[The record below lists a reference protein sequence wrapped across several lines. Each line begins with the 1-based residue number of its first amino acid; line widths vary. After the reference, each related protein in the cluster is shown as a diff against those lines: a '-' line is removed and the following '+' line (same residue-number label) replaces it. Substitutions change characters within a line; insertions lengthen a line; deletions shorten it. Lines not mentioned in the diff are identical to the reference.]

1 MLLTVFTT
9 LLGIF
14 SSIIPSVLNYFTRK
28 QEIKY
33 ELELA
38 TLKIN
43 AAIQGIK
50 VEAALAEGS
59 DLIKEGESLRSH
71 DLAITYSSTLETLR
85 ASVRPVIT
93 YTFFLLFLAI
103 KVTAAIVIFKS
114 AWSDAGLTIENAKAF
129 ATILVQTVFDDAT
142 TAIFGTLVGYWFGSR
157 SMTKMWEL
165 TDPNAAAYRVTDVS
179 VKAKKR

>member
-50 VEAALAEGS
+50 VEAALADGGALVEEG
-59 DLIKEGESLRSH
+59 KSLRSH

-85 ASVRPVIT
+85 ASVRPIIT
-93 YTFFLLFLAI
+93 YTFFLMFIGI
-103 KVTAAIVIFKS
+103 KGLVAYTILKS
-114 AWSDAGLTIENAKAF
+114 GGLTLQNAQLFTNA
-129 ATILVQTVFDDAT
+129 VFDDAT

-165 TDPNAAAYRVTDVS
+165 TDPNAASYRVTDVS
-179 VKAKKR
+179 VKPKKR